1 MSFKD
6 IVNNR
11 RRAGAGET
19 EEAKKARVGR
29 LAKGLMQ
36 QMREAGIPALDM
48 MEIADVIFVTVANTV
63 IEVAE
68 PGQQRRE
75 VRAEMLAI
83 VDRIRTDIATDEGER
98 TDG

>member
-6 IVNNR
+6 VVNNR
-11 RRAGAGET
+11 RRFGAAVET
-19 EEAKKARVGR
+19 ERQKQERIGR

-36 QMREAGIPALDM
+36 QMREAGIPVLEM
-48 MEIADVIFVTVANTV
+48 MEIGDVIVRTVATTV

-68 PGQQRRE
+68 PGEQRAE
-75 VRAEMLAI
+75 VRSELLAI
-83 VDRIRTDIATDEGER
+83 VDRLRAAIAEGER